1 MSMTNPDWRVEIW
14 HAGSKEAEIRN
25 DKWHLV
31 LADLAQFAATRAEY
45 AELELVPDPPEAVV
59 DPGASE
65 PAAALEDVPEDAP
78 EAAADA
84 DSESASMYWAHFAAA
99 ALQRKQVSPESAATM
114 ADQLLAEYAKRFPE
128 AA

>member
-14 HAGSKEAEIRN
+14 HAGSKAAEIRN

-45 AELELVPDPPEAVV
+45 AELELVPDPPEAAVE
-59 DPGASE
+59 PGASE
-65 PAAALEDVPEDAP
+65 PEAAREDAP

-114 ADQLLAEYAKRFPE
+114 ADQMLAEYGKRFPE

>member
-14 HAGSKEAEIRN
+14 HAGSKAAEIRN

-45 AELELVPDPPEAVV
+45 AELELVPDPPEAEVE
-59 DPGASE
+59 PGASE
-65 PAAALEDVPEDAP
+65 PEAAREDAP

-114 ADQLLAEYAKRFPE
+114 ADQMLAEYGKRFPE

>member
-1 MSMTNPDWRVEIW
+1 MTNPDWRVEIW
-14 HAGSKEAEIRN
+14 HAGSKAAEIRN

-45 AELELVPDPPEAVV
+45 AELELVPDPPEAEIE
-59 DPGASE
+59 PGASE
-65 PAAALEDVPEDAP
+65 PEAAREDAP

-114 ADQLLAEYAKRFPE
+114 ADQMLAEYGKRFPE